1 MRRQL
6 LPRATA
12 LLCALAGLLA
22 LSGCGLGTAGGYAP
36 TGALAGPLADVE
48 SLEGAEISVGSKN
61 FTEQLLLGK
70 IAVIRLQSAGADV
83 EDLTNI
89 PGSASA
95 RAAQLEGQVDME
107 WEYTGTAWIS
117 YLGHENAIPNEKKQF
132 QAVKEED
139 LAKNDLV

>member
-12 LLCALAGLLA
+12 LLTALAGLLA
-22 LSGCGLGTAGGYAP
+22 LSGCGLGTAGGDAP
-36 TGALAGPLADVE
+36 TGTLAGPLADVE

-70 IAVIRLQSAGADV
+70 IAVILLQSAGADV

-107 WEYTGTAWIS
+107 WEYTGTAW
-117 YLGHENAIPNEKKQF
+117 
-132 QAVKEED
+132 EED
-139 LAKNDLV
+139 RELGQANSVRTSTTTSGTTSIAAAGGR